1 MATSVLRRYTP
12 PTCTLEIAATGSV
25 LSRWTDR
32 TVLKNL
38 RFQLSFDDPKLPP
51 EQQVTV
57 TGNRLQLEALHEAV
71 EAYVQSVLNQ
81 APNQFNALLIQ
92 PAAEQKAGG
101 SDAETSKLPSPP
113 SPAATTGIHLKPKG
127 LLSHDLCLGTLAHQN
142 SQQTT
147 EPVVHLTTLQLF
159 DLANALDEYQTEAL
173 TLPPLSRPAWLTSPT
188 GWAKIAAVMVLAL
201 GATGAVTK
209 FVLDI
214 ASPVSQ
220 VTADNS
226 ELDLSTAQ
234 RSAINPSPRL
244 LPSPSNPSSGVKL
257 NPLFPPTP
265 PTGALN
271 PELVP
276 PPTAAGLPPAGVTQA
291 PVPVATP
298 ETPIAQGPANPVP
311 DPNQVVVLPS
321 DPGNSAG
328 SPFVTAPSELS
339 DATISPRVS
348 ESATAPGA
356 RATDSTQNG
365 TGETA
370 PQVAVNRSTA
380 FDSSPQI
387 AEVRNY
393 FTQNWQPPTELAQ
406 TLEYRLVLSQDGTI
420 QRIIPLGEAAERF
433 VDRTSMPLMG
443 DPFVSPLQDTE
454 RLQVR
459 LVLSPDGRVQT
470 FADGN

>member
-1 MATSVLRRYTP
+1 
-12 PTCTLEIAATGSV
+12 
-25 LSRWTDR
+25 
-32 TVLKNL
+32 
-38 RFQLSFDDPKLPP
+38 
-51 EQQVTV
+51 
-57 TGNRLQLEALHEAV
+57 
-71 EAYVQSVLNQ
+71 
-81 APNQFNALLIQ
+81 
-92 PAAEQKAGG
+92 
-101 SDAETSKLPSPP
+101 
-113 SPAATTGIHLKPKG
+113 
-127 LLSHDLCLGTLAHQN
+127 
-142 SQQTT
+142 
-147 EPVVHLTTLQLF
+147 
-159 DLANALDEYQTEAL
+159 
-173 TLPPLSRPAWLTSPT
+173 
-188 GWAKIAAVMVLAL
+188 
-201 GATGAVTK
+201 
-209 FVLDI
+209 
-214 ASPVSQ
+214 
-220 VTADNS
+220 
-226 ELDLSTAQ
+226 
-234 RSAINPSPRL
+234 
-244 LPSPSNPSSGVKL
+244 
-257 NPLFPPTP
+257 
-265 PTGALN
+265 
-271 PELVP
+271 
-276 PPTAAGLPPAGVTQA
+276 
-291 PVPVATP
+291 
-298 ETPIAQGPANPVP
+298 
-311 DPNQVVVLPS
+311 VVVLPS